1 MSKLKVTP
9 CTGEGQGS
17 CKRCTDK
24 GKWNLNWMCFLYHIE
39 GYEGCYCRDCVE
51 AIQEEENQKEIDKL
65 RNEYEYINKPM
76 GIASVGSQQWVDNIY
91 TKSAK
96 QKKLRK
102 RYIECLP
109 KNKQLAVFLHS
120 KLCRHYLHTCNCTWD
135 YEIDGLD
142 DDWSRSSHKEYL
154 EKADKILE
162 VTTNMDVIKKIVEVV
177 S

>member
-1 MSKLKVTP
+1 MSKLKITP
-9 CTGEGQGS
+9 CTGEGAGS
-17 CKRCTDK
+17 CKRCNK
-24 GKWNLNWMCFLYHIE
+24 NQNWMCFLYHIE

-120 KLCRHYLHTCNCTWD
+120 KLCKLHGYCTWD
-135 YEIDGLD
+135 YEINGLD
-142 DDWSRSSHKEYL
+142 DDWSRSSHKAYL

-162 VTTNMDVIKKIVEVV
+162 VTTDMNVIKKIVEVV

>member
-1 MSKLKVTP
+1 MSKLKITP
-9 CTGEGQGS
+9 CTGEGAGS
-17 CKRCTDK
+17 CKRCN
-24 GKWNLNWMCFLYHIE
+24 GNQNWMCFLYHIE

-91 TKSAK
+91 IKSAK

-120 KLCRHYLHTCNCTWD
+120 KLCKLRGYCTWD

-142 DDWSRSSHKEYL
+142 DDWSRSSHKGYL

-162 VTTNMDVIKKIVEVV
+162 VTTDMNVIKKIIEVV